1 MNLFHKKTSD
11 NKGFTLIEVIAVLI
25 ILGIMVAV
33 AVSRMG
39 SNDSDL
45 IPQTD
50 IVKTHLRFAQLK
62 ALADDVYDSGGGVMV
77 ASTWG
82 ITFTSGTPASFTLQN
97 NGGTASINLPGED
110 GKIHTF
116 PTGVTVAP
124 TTVTFDSWGR
134 PVVSAV
140 DLTPLTV
147 NASIALSQG
156 GVSSTINV
164 TINTGYIP

>member
-1 MNLFHKKTSD
+1 MNLFYKKTSD
-11 NKGFTLIEVIAVLI
+11 NKGFTIVEIIAVLI
-25 ILGIMVAV
+25 ILGIMAAV

-39 SNDSDL
+39 ANASDL

-62 ALADDVYDSGGGVMV
+62 ALADDVQADGVT

-82 ITFTSGTPASFTLQN
+82 ITFTSGTPASYTLQN

-116 PTGVTVAP
+116 PTGVAV
-124 TTVTFDSWGR
+124 TTTSVTFDSWGI
-134 PVVSAV
+134 PVVSSGN
-140 DLTPLTV
+140 LTPLTV
-147 NASIALSQG
+147 DASIALSQG
-156 GVSSTINV
+156 GVPSTINV

>member
-1 MNLFHKKTSD
+1 MSTVDMKTSG

-25 ILGIMVAV
+25 VLGILAAI
-33 AVSRMG
+33 AVSRVS
-39 SNDSDL
+39 SNQSDL

-50 IVKTHLRFAQLK
+50 IAKSHLRFAQLK
-62 ALADDVYDSGGGVMV
+62 ALADDVYDSGGGVIV

-82 ITFTSGTPASFTLQN
+82 ITFTSGNPASYTLQN
-97 NGGTASINLPGED
+97 NGVTASINLPGED

-116 PTGVTVAP
+116 PTGVSVAT

-134 PVVSAV
+134 PVVSSV

-147 NASIALSQG
+147 NAPIVLSQG
-156 GVSSTINV
+156 GVPSTINV